1 MLAPGWLTLADA
13 SGESDR
19 PLTRTGT
26 IGSPRAQQSRR
37 ARGDDCIA
45 RTMRKPALTKLPAVA
60 ALLLS
65 SDLRLLVRHVS
76 DHANGVDGTIAFT
89 PVAPCTRRRIAT
101 AAFGRDRSA
110 YASAVGDAVG
120 PCIWLRSASCVR
132 FVAGL

>member
-26 IGSPRAQQSRR
+26 IGLPRAQQSRR

-65 SDLRLLVRHVS
+65 SDLRLLVRHGWGS
-76 DHANGVDGTIAFT
+76 G
-89 PVAPCTRRRIAT
+89 PRRRGSRQPALT
-101 AAFGRDRSA
+101 HCSGTT
-110 YASAVGDAVG
+110 G
-120 PCIWLRSASCVR
+120 SC
-132 FVAGL
+132 

>member
-65 SDLRLLVRHVS
+65 SDLRLLVRHSS
-76 DHANGVDGTIAFT
+76 DSRAD
-89 PVAPCTRRRIAT
+89 PL
-101 AAFGRDRSA
+101 GRDRRR
-110 YASAVGDAVG
+110 
-120 PCIWLRSASCVR
+120 PPNCVLPTT
-132 FVAGL
+132 GGC